1 MKILVFG
8 ASGSTGILVVK
19 QALEQG
25 HTVTAF
31 VRDPSKIDIKNTKL
45 DIVQGDVLDEG
56 SVRAAFD
63 QHDAV
68 MCCLGTSPFK
78 VGTVRSD
85 GTANILRAMEQ
96 TDTRRL
102 IVQTSLGY
110 GDGAATLDRSPWIF
124 KHIFVPVLLKKAFT
138 DHERQEEIVRRS
150 PVDWTI
156 VRPGGLTDGERTG
169 KYRAGFAYDDPTIK
183 SRISRA
189 DVADFM
195 LKQLTSTEYSK
206 KTVGLS
212 Y

>member
-1 MKILVFG
+1 MKLLVFG

-31 VRDPSKIDIKNTKL
+31 VRDPAKIEIKNANL
-45 DIVQGDVLDEG
+45 DVVQGDVMDEG

-63 QHDAV
+63 GHDAV
-68 MCCLGTSPFK
+68 MCCVGTSPFK

-85 GTANILRAMEQ
+85 GTAHILRAMEQ
-96 TDTRRL
+96 TDTHRL

-124 KHIFVPVLLKKAFT
+124 KNIFVPLILKKAFA
-138 DHERQEEIVRRS
+138 DHERQEDIVRRS

-169 KYRAGFAYDDPTIK
+169 KYRYGFAYDDPTIK

-195 LKQLTSTEYSK
+195 LKQLTSKENSG